1 MSRKIFS
8 NNLVAIYKSKFVLKL
23 NKPEYIGTCIEFS
36 KVLLYLFYYDY
47 IESKYNNKSKQL
59 FTDTDNFMY
68 ESKTEDIY
76 EQFSSNKEMLD
87 FISYLTNSK
96 YYDNSDILVI
106 EKNEALQFKNLFE

>member
-1 MSRKIFS
+1 
-8 NNLVAIYKSKFVLKL
+8 
-23 NKPEYIGTCIEFS
+23 
-36 KVLLYLFYYDY
+36 
-47 IESKYNNKSKQL
+47 
-59 FTDTDNFMY
+59 MY

>member
-1 MSRKIFS
+1 MSRKTFS

-23 NKPEYIGTCIEFS
+23 NKPEYIGACIEFS

-47 IESKYNNKSKQL
+47 TESKYNNKSKQL
-59 FTDTDNFMY
+59 FTDTGNLMY
-68 ESKTEDIY
+68 EIKTEDIY
-76 EQFSSNKEMLD
+76 EHFSSNKEMLD
-87 FISYLTNSK
+87 FISYSTNSK